1 MSTSAPKDEEAK
13 RSQDPNDPKRIEDD
27 APPSLEIMPSF
38 VWDQSLSFL
47 SPADMSTVSHR
58 ISKNLFQTIRSTNC
72 ESPPPA

>member
-1 MSTSAPKDEEAK
+1 MPKDEETK
-13 RSQDPNDPKRIEDD
+13 GVQEPNDPKCNADV
-27 APPSLEIMPSF
+27 PPSLETMPTV